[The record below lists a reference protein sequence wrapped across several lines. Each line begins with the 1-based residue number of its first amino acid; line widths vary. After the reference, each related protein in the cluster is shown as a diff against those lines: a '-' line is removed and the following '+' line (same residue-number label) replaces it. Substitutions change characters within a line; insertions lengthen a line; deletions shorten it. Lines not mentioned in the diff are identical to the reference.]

1 MIRAKSYTCINVVMV
16 HQLHCPPNRT
26 YFLSFSFML
35 VGFAGHTFSSR
46 LIRCT
51 QIHVMFLYLNT
62 VYFSLH
68 ENFNL
73 IKILLGY
80 FQSFCLFLS
89 SALSLAYSSLATLQ
103 ERRFFC
109 SPLPPFL
116 SPVIPGS
123 PLSSIGQAGSEARLA
138 EAGILHGLP
147 DWAWMERQKGPW
159 LNWHMHHRVWL
170 TAPLCQTL
178 YPSNITNSSE
188 RRRLV
193 RGDTEKAWET
203 FGPLKGFLASFE
215 PRGPG

>member
-1 MIRAKSYTCINVVMV
+1 MKPSIWSRFCLDPFS
-16 HQLHCPPNRT
+16 
-26 YFLSFSFML
+26 LS
-35 VGFAGHTFSSR
+35 VFSSLQPCPWR
-46 LIRCT
+46 TPLLPLCT
-51 QIHVMFLYLNT
+51 
-62 VYFSLH
+62 
-68 ENFNL
+68 
-73 IKILLGY
+73 
-80 FQSFCLFLS
+80 
-89 SALSLAYSSLATLQ
+89 
-103 ERRFFC
+103 FFC
-109 SPLPPFL
+109 SPLSPSL

-193 RGDTEKAWET
+193 GGGTQKAWET
-203 FGPLKGFLASFE
+203 FGPLKGFLALFE